1 MISSFILMFSAYV
14 LLGSM
19 LAYFSRRFLSRSAMD
34 FYSAHTRLGWFLSF
48 MAYAST
54 TYSAFMV
61 VGLVGLS
68 YSTGLGSLGYELSY
82 LIATL
87 FLLSLYANKLWKI
100 SRDAKISTV
109 SELNEHMFGSRKF
122 ALFISIFQMIALIP
136 YLSAQIQGLSLAF
149 SFLGMSYVLGV
160 LVSVMI
166 SFVWTVIAGM
176 WSIAFTDAMQGIW
189 MLSAGLAFF
198 LFVLSLTNHSIGI
211 HGAFSLLESSGSL
224 SVGQGY
230 WTIGT
235 FLSYTIPWIFFA
247 LSNPQVVQRLFSPRS
262 EKDLRKA
269 ITAFGI
275 YGLLYT
281 AFMVLIGLLARSL
294 TIASLF
300 PSISNRD
307 QVTYALLG
315 YGNEI
320 LSSFILVSIFAAAIS
335 TINGITITVSSN
347 ISSLLRN
354 SRRISER
361 MEIQLSRVIVAL
373 SLLFS
378 GLFSIWR
385 LSFIVELS
393 VISSLLLLPTAIQ
406 LIAALELPELRRA
419 DIAIISFLL
428 GEIPLLLRSIQIKLE
443 GYPLVSLFTQQIIG
457 IPLPIISLIFS
468 AIPILIFALIRRKL

>member
-1 MISSFILMFSAYV
+1 
-14 LLGSM
+14 
-19 LAYFSRRFLSRSAMD
+19 
-34 FYSAHTRLGWFLSF
+34 
-48 MAYAST
+48 
-54 TYSAFMV
+54 
-61 VGLVGLS
+61 
-68 YSTGLGSLGYELSY
+68 
-82 LIATL
+82 
-87 FLLSLYANKLWKI
+87 
-100 SRDAKISTV
+100 
-109 SELNEHMFGSRKF
+109 
-122 ALFISIFQMIALIP
+122 
-136 YLSAQIQGLSLAF
+136 
-149 SFLGMSYVLGV
+149 
-160 LVSVMI
+160 
-166 SFVWTVIAGM
+166 
-176 WSIAFTDAMQGIW
+176 
-189 MLSAGLAFF
+189 
-198 LFVLSLTNHSIGI
+198 
-211 HGAFSLLESSGSL
+211 
-224 SVGQGY
+224 
-230 WTIGT
+230 
-235 FLSYTIPWIFFA
+235 
-247 LSNPQVVQRLFSPRS
+247 SNPQVIQRLFSPRS

-281 AFMVLIGLLARSL
+281 VFMVLTGLLARSL